1 MYNKFKNRRD
11 AAMQLVEKLK
21 QYKGSNGIVL
31 AIPRGGVPI
40 GYIISKELELPLEIT
55 LSKKIGHPS
64 NPEFAVG
71 SVSLQGVVIDE
82 HVAGVSKKYIDEES
96 KKLLQNLQD
105 KFKLFMGNNKPS
117 DLKNKIVIIVDDGIA
132 TGNTIKASVLA
143 IRKSNP
149 KKIVIAVPVSPKETA
164 MKLGDLVD
172 ELICI
177 QTPSEFYGV
186 GQFYDDFSQVDD
198 EEVIKLLKQYNVK
211 ESS

>member
-11 AAMQLVEKLK
+11 AAMQLVEKLE

-82 HVAGVSKKYIDEES
+82 HVTGVSKKYIDEES